1 MEIVMHKI
9 ILLGTASLVLA
20 LGAVNANAQPAQP
33 GASTFALID
42 QPSASPPLIEGRATD
57 VGNVDPYQSPRYFP
71 PRSSPYSLLYHPSAP
86 TTLIGE
92 GRATDTLS
100 SVAGP
105 SPRYF
110 PAKWSPYSLFYYP
123 SAPAGR

>member
-1 MEIVMHKI
+1 MHKI
-9 ILLGTASLVLA
+9 ILLGAASLVLA
-20 LGAVNANAQPAQP
+20 LGAVNANAQPTQP
-33 GASTFALID
+33 GASAFALIN
-42 QPSASPPLIEGRATD
+42 QPSTPSALIEGRATD

-86 TTLIGE
+86 TTLISE
-92 GRATDTLS
+92 GRAVDNVS

-110 PAKWSPYSLFYYP
+110 PAKSSPYSLFYYP